1 MLSVARY
8 QWRERRRELYRL
20 AQKQY
25 LETPLFY
32 YLRGIESQHGV
43 CFCVDALFEMVAV
56 DFVKLMEGSTTEA
69 ELLRK
74 LVQLV
79 ESGEYKI
86 VGADLEGE
94 GPKAHELGVV
104 SRDQDGKVKVLVN
117 EDNNDLPK
125 NIPTGRKGRGSHRR
139 PALVS
144 NKLYKLLAGMR
155 TVTDMASGEN
165 VMCFHYG
172 GRERELLKALGV
184 PEGLFHDALKII
196 RYILGAKMNG
206 QFPPNVPY
214 GDQLRTASTGVRSR
228 PSRRRSPRRAC
239 RSFSCSSLRPPRRI
253 PASTTPTSPAGCSR
267 PSSRL

>member
-8 QWRERRRELYRL
+8 KWHQRL
-20 AQKQY
+20 AALNELARNAY
-25 LETPLFY
+25 IEIPLFNC
-32 YLRGIESQHGV
+32 LRGIESKHGV
-43 CFCVDALFEMVAV
+43 YLCVDTLFEMVAV
-56 DFVKLMEGSTTEA
+56 DAGKLLEGSTPQA
-69 ELLRK
+69 KLLRK

-79 ESGEYKI
+79 ESGDHEI
-86 VGADLEGE
+86 VVADLEGE

-125 NIPTGRKGRGSHRR
+125 NIATGMKGRRSHRR

-144 NKLYKLLAGMR
+144 NKLYKLLEKMR
-155 TVTDMASGEN
+155 MVTDMASGEN

-172 GRERELLKALGV
+172 GRERELLKELGV
-184 PEGLFHDALKII
+184 PDDLFHDALKII
-196 RYILGAKMNG
+196 RYILGAKLNG
-206 QFPPNVPY
+206 VFPPNVPY

-239 RSFSCSSLRPPRRI
+239 RSFSCSSSRAPRRI

>member
-1 MLSVARY
+1 MSVAREKW
-8 QWRERRRELYRL
+8 QRRLRALWNL

-43 CFCVDALFEMVAV
+43 CFCVDALFEAVAV
-56 DFVKLMEGSTTEA
+56 DPVKLLEGSQPEA

-79 ESGEYKI
+79 ESGEYEI
-86 VGADLEGE
+86 VTGDLEGQ
-94 GPKAHELGVV
+94 GALAHEFGVV
-104 SRDQDGKVKVLVN
+104 SMDQDGKTKVLVN
-117 EDNNDLPK
+117 ENNNDQPK
-125 NIPTGRKGRGSHRR
+125 NIPTGRKGRHSHRR

-144 NKLYKLLAGMR
+144 NKLYKLLQKMR
-155 TVTDMASGEN
+155 LVTDMASGEN

-184 PEGLFHDALKII
+184 PDGLFHDALKII

-214 GDQLRTASTGVRSR
+214 GNQLRTASTGVRSR

-239 RSFSCSSLRPPRRI
+239 RSFSCSSSRAPRRI
-253 PASTTPTSPAGCSR
+253 LASTTPTSPAGCSR

>member
-1 MLSVARY
+1 MSVAREKW
-8 QWRERRRELYRL
+8 QRRLRALWNL

-25 LETPLFY
+25 LETPLFG
-32 YLRGIESQHGV
+32 YLRDVESEHGV
-43 CFCVDALFEMVAV
+43 YPCIDTLFEMVAV
-56 DFVKLMEGSTTEA
+56 DAGKLLEGSTLEA
-69 ELLRK
+69 KLLRK

-79 ESGEYKI
+79 ESGDHEI
-86 VGADLEGE
+86 VVADLEGE

-125 NIPTGRKGRGSHRR
+125 NVPTGRKGRRSHRR

-144 NKLYKLLAGMR
+144 NKLYKLLQKMR
-155 TVTDMASGEN
+155 LVTDMASGEN

-172 GRERELLKALGV
+172 GRERELLKELGV
-184 PEGLFHDALKII
+184 PDDLFHDALKII
-196 RYILGAKMNG
+196 RYILGAKLNG
-206 QFPPNVPY
+206 VFPPNVPY

-239 RSFSCSSLRPPRRI
+239 RSFSCSSSRAPRRI

>member
-1 MLSVARY
+1 MSVARY
-8 QWRERRRELYRL
+8 KWWRRFEDWYKLN
-20 AQKQY
+20 QKAY
-25 LETPLFY
+25 FETPLFC
-32 YLRGIESQHGV
+32 YLRGIESEHGV
-43 CFCVDALFEMVAV
+43 DRCIDTLFKMVEVDP
-56 DFVKLMEGSTTEA
+56 VKLLEGSKPEA

-74 LVQLV
+74 LVHLV
-79 ESGEYKI
+79 ESGDHEI
-86 VGADLEGE
+86 VVADLEGD
-94 GPKAHELGVV
+94 GPDAHELGVV
-104 SRDQDGKVKVLVN
+104 SRDQNGKVKVLVN

-125 NIPTGRKGRGSHRR
+125 NIPTGRKGRRSHRR

-172 GRERELLKALGV
+172 GRERELLKELGV

-196 RYILGAKMNG
+196 RYILGAKLNG
-206 QFPPNVPY
+206 VFPPNVPY

-239 RSFSCSSLRPPRRI
+239 RSFSCSSSRPPRRT

>member
-1 MLSVARY
+1 MFVARSK
-8 QWRERRRELYRL
+8 WRRRFQAWYELARN
-20 AQKQY
+20 QY
-25 LETPLFY
+25 TKTPLFD
-32 YLRGIESQHGV
+32 YLRSIESEHGV
-43 CFCVDALFEMVAV
+43 DLCIDHLCEMVAV

-125 NIPTGRKGRGSHRR
+125 NVPTGRTGRRSHRR

-144 NKLYKLLAGMR
+144 NKLYKLLEKCVWLLIWPLERMSCASI
-155 TVTDMASGEN
+155 TVAASAS
-165 VMCFHYG
+165 C
-172 GRERELLKALGV
+172 LKSSASLMTYFRM
-184 PEGLFHDALKII
+184 PLKLSDIFS
-196 RYILGAKMNG
+196 A
-206 QFPPNVPY
+206 
-214 GDQLRTASTGVRSR
+214 
-228 PSRRRSPRRAC
+228 PS
-239 RSFSCSSLRPPRRI
+239 
-253 PASTTPTSPAGCSR
+253 
-267 PSSRL
+267 

>member
-1 MLSVARY
+1 MLSVSRH
-8 QWRERRRELYRL
+8 QWRQRRQELYQL

-25 LETPLFY
+25 LETPLFG
-32 YLRGIESQHGV
+32 YLRDVESEHGV
-43 CFCVDALFEMVAV
+43 YPCIDTLFEMVAV
-56 DFVKLMEGSTTEA
+56 DAGKLLEGSTPQA
-69 ELLRK
+69 KLLRK

-79 ESGEYKI
+79 ESGDHEI
-86 VGADLEGE
+86 VVADLEGE

-125 NIPTGRKGRGSHRR
+125 NIATGRKGRRSHRR

-144 NKLYKLLAGMR
+144 NKLYKLLEKMR
-155 TVTDMASGEN
+155 IVTDMASGEN

-172 GRERELLKALGV
+172 GRERELLKELGV
-184 PEGLFHDALKII
+184 PDDLFHDALKII
-196 RYILGAKMNG
+196 RYILGAKLNG
-206 QFPPNVPY
+206 VFPPNVPY

-239 RSFSCSSLRPPRRI
+239 RSFSCSSSRAPRRI

>member
-1 MLSVARY
+1 MSVARY
-8 QWRERRRELYRL
+8 KWQCRLQALWELARNLYMT
-20 AQKQY
+20 
-25 LETPLFY
+25 TPLFC
-32 YLRGIESQHGV
+32 YLRDVESEHGV
-43 CFCVDALFEMVAV
+43 YPCIDTLFEMVAV
-56 DFVKLMEGSTTEA
+56 DAGKLLEGSKPEA
-69 ELLRK
+69 KLLRK

-79 ESGEYKI
+79 ERGEYQL

-94 GPKAHELGVV
+94 GAKAHELGVV
-104 SRDQDGKVKVLVN
+104 SRDQNGKVKVLVN

-144 NKLYKLLAGMR
+144 NKLYKLLAKMR

-184 PEGLFHDALKII
+184 PDDLFHDALRII

-239 RSFSCSSLRPPRRI
+239 RSFSCSSSRAPRRI

>member
-1 MLSVARY
+1 MFVARSK
-8 QWRERRRELYRL
+8 WRRRFQAWYELARN
-20 AQKQY
+20 QY
-25 LETPLFY
+25 TKTPLFD
-32 YLRGIESQHGV
+32 YLRSIESEHGV
-43 CFCVDALFEMVAV
+43 DLCIDHLFEMVAV

-125 NIPTGRKGRGSHRR
+125 NIATGRKGHRSHRR

-144 NKLYKLLAGMR
+144 NKLYKLLAKMR

-172 GRERELLKALGV
+172 GRERELLKELGV
-184 PEGLFHDALKII
+184 PDDLFHDALKII
-196 RYILGAKMNG
+196 RYILGAKLNG
-206 QFPPNVPY
+206 VFPPNVPY

-239 RSFSCSSLRPPRRI
+239 RSFSCSSSRAPRRI

>member
-1 MLSVARY
+1 MLSVSRH

-56 DFVKLMEGSTTEA
+56 DPAKLLEGSQPEA

-79 ESGEYKI
+79 ESGEYEI
-86 VGADLEGE
+86 VTGDLEGQ
-94 GPKAHELGVV
+94 GALAHEFGVV
-104 SRDQDGKVKVLVN
+104 SMDQDGKTKVLVN

-125 NIPTGRKGRGSHRR
+125 NIATGMKGRRSHRR

-144 NKLYKLLAGMR
+144 NKLYKLLEKMR
-155 TVTDMASGEN
+155 IVTDMASGEN

-172 GRERELLKALGV
+172 GRERELLKELGV
-184 PEGLFHDALKII
+184 PDDLFHDALKII
-196 RYILGAKMNG
+196 RYILGAKLNG
-206 QFPPNVPY
+206 VFPPNVPY

-239 RSFSCSSLRPPRRI
+239 RSFSCSSSRAPRRI

>member
-1 MLSVARY
+1 MFVARY
-8 QWRERRRELYRL
+8 KWRRRFQDWYKLK
-20 AQKQY
+20 QKEY
-25 LETPLFY
+25 FDTPLFG
-32 YLRGIESQHGV
+32 YLRSVESEHGV
-43 CFCVDALFEMVAV
+43 DRCIDHLFKMVEVDP
-56 DFVKLMEGSTTEA
+56 VKLLEGSQPEA

-79 ESGEYKI
+79 ESGEYEI
-86 VGADLEGE
+86 VTGDLEGQ
-94 GPKAHELGVV
+94 GALAHEFGVV
-104 SRDQDGKVKVLVN
+104 SRDQNGKTKVLVN

-125 NIPTGRKGRGSHRR
+125 NVPTGRTGRRSHRR

-144 NKLYKLLAGMR
+144 NKLHKLLAKMR

-172 GRERELLKALGV
+172 GRERELLKELGV
-184 PEGLFHDALKII
+184 PDDLFHDALKII
-196 RYILGAKMNG
+196 RYILGAKLNG
-206 QFPPNVPY
+206 VFPPNVPY

-239 RSFSCSSLRPPRRI
+239 RSFSCSSSRPPRRI